1 MLHLIFTMIKKKYK
15 KTTPSPPKKPIE
27 HAKSLQIKKKHS
39 VKCLHLIIWF
49 LFRYVYLSVLVM
61 HLFLIY
67 NCSSG
72 LQYRDLKS
80 IRYLPWIASSLSIS
94 YVIHTTKKYTCI
106 RSPSVYSFVL
116 KIDIDNF
123 LHTPGRHTRKM

>member
-1 MLHLIFTMIKKKYK
+1 M
-15 KTTPSPPKKPIE
+15 
-27 HAKSLQIKKKHS
+27 AKGQQ
-39 VKCLHLIIWF
+39 VCLYLIIWF

-72 LQYRDLKS
+72 LRYRDLKS
-80 IRYLPWIASSLSIS
+80 IRYLPWNASSLSIS
-94 YVIHTTKKYTCI
+94 YKIHTTKKYTCI
-106 RSPSVYSFVL
+106 RSPSVYSFVI

-123 LHTPGRHTRKM
+123 FYTHQEDTPGRCKIWPCTLEIMWNRSLIIWSVTVLKSTNF